1 MANVYIV
8 GGPNGAGKTT
18 FAQQFLPIYADCE
31 TFINADL
38 IAADMLPLSPDTAAF
53 PAVRL
58 MLEQIAL
65 RAKHH
70 EDFGF
75 ETTLSGHGHLNLIRE
90 LKREGYKEIF
100 FFVWL
105 PTVEMSLSRV
115 HDRVLRGGHNIPKDV
130 VRRRFGRSIQNF
142 FHDYG
147 PLADSWTLFNNSGMA
162 PRLMAFEQGGE
173 LRIIDGDGYHS
184 LIAGYGKP

>member
-18 FAQQFLPIYADCE
+18 FAQQFLPVYADCKI
-31 TFINADL
+31 FINADL
-38 IAADMLPLSPDTAAF
+38 IAADMSPLSPDTAAF
-53 PAVRL
+53 PAGRL

-65 RAKHH
+65 RAKRH

-75 ETTLSGHGHLNLIRE
+75 ETTLSGHGHLNLIRQ
-90 LKREGYKEIF
+90 LKREGYEVVF
-100 FFVWL
+100 FFVCL

-115 HDRVLRGGHNIPKDV
+115 RDRVLRGGHDIPEDV

-142 FHDYG
+142 FRGYL
-147 PLADSWTLFNNSGMA
+147 PFADSWTLFDKFGHGPKGHGFCESWRA
-162 PRLMAFEQGGE
+162 PYNR
-173 LRIIDGDGYHS
+173 
-184 LIAGYGKP
+184 

>member
-18 FAQQFLPIYADCE
+18 FAQQFLPIYANCK
-31 TFINADL
+31 TFINADH
-38 IAADMLPLSPDTAAF
+38 IAADMSPFSPDTAAF
-53 PAVRL
+53 PAGRL
-58 MLEQIAL
+58 MLEEIAL
-65 RAKHH
+65 RSKRH

-90 LKREGYKEIF
+90 LKREGYKVIF
-100 FFVWL
+100 FFVCL
-105 PTVEMSLSRV
+105 PTVEVSLSRV
-115 HDRVLRGGHNIPKDV
+115 RDRVLRGGHNIPEDV

-142 FHDYG
+142 LYDYR
-147 PLADSWTLFNNSGMA
+147 PLADSWTLFDNSGMA
-162 PRLMAFEQGGE
+162 PRVMAFEKAGE

-184 LIAGYGKP
+184 LIARYRKP

>member
-1 MANVYIV
+1 MESLGA
-8 GGPNGAGKTT
+8 GRRRRHFLDGQRLHCRRTGAGKTT

-53 PAVRL
+53 PAGRL

-115 HDRVLRGGHNIPKDV
+115 HDRVLRGGHNIPK
-130 VRRRFGRSIQNF
+130 
-142 FHDYG
+142 
-147 PLADSWTLFNNSGMA
+147 
-162 PRLMAFEQGGE
+162 
-173 LRIIDGDGYHS
+173 
-184 LIAGYGKP
+184 